1 MEFDYLCTRFFKDDI
16 MIKRAIEEKIHKA
29 LAKKKVVT
37 IMGPRQVGKS
47 TLANAIIPPNADVLE
62 INGDSTDTQTMFTN
76 VDEAK
81 LKTLISKKNF
91 LLVDE
96 AQKIDN
102 VGNMLKITAEK
113 FKDVSVIVTGSSA
126 FKLAAAVNESLT
138 GRKREFKL
146 YPLSFKEMA
155 DHSSVLEESRMI
167 DHRLIYGYY
176 PEVVTSPGEEKD
188 ILKEL
193 VDSYLY
199 KDVMEENSIAKPDKL
214 VKLVQALAFQIGS
227 TISANELSGLVG
239 VDAKTIERYIEILE
253 KSYIIFTLPS
263 YAKNQRNE
271 LKFARKLYFWDMGIR
286 NSVIGNMAPVSLRS
300 PEELG
305 HIWENFVIAERIKRN
320 DYIGRTFVQ
329 HYFWRTQQKKE
340 IGLIEIEDGVMTGFE
355 IKKKEGKRVSAPASF
370 TTAYPDAAFECIT
383 PSNLIEFLM

>member
-1 MEFDYLCTRFFKDDI
+1 
-16 MIKRAIEEKIHKA
+16 MIKRVIEERIHNA
-29 LAKKKVVT
+29 LTKKKVVT

-47 TLANAIIPPNADVLE
+47 TLADAIIPKDAKVLE
-62 INGDSTDTQTMFTN
+62 INGDNTDVQTMFVN

-81 LKTLISKKNF
+81 MKVLIGNKNF
-91 LLVDE
+91 LFVDE
-96 AQKIDN
+96 AQKIEN
-102 VGNMLKITAEK
+102 VGNMLKIVAEK
-113 FKDVSVIVTGSSA
+113 FKDVNIIVTGSSA
-126 FKLAAAVNESLT
+126 FKLAEAVNESLT

-155 DHSSVLEESRMI
+155 DDTSVLEESRMV

-176 PEVVTSPGEEKD
+176 PEVVTSPGEEREV
-188 ILKEL
+188 LKEL
-193 VDSYLY
+193 IDSYLY
-199 KDVMEENSIAKPDKL
+199 KDVMEENNIAKPDKL

-227 TISANELSGLVG
+227 TVSANELAGLVG
-239 VDAKTIERYIEILE
+239 IDAKTVERYIEILE

-286 NSVIGNMAPVSLRS
+286 NGVIGNMAPVSLRS

-305 HIWENFVIAERIKRN
+305 HMWENFVIAERLKRN
-320 DYIGRTFVQ
+320 EYASRTFVQ

-340 IGLIEIEDGVMTGFE
+340 VDLIEIEDGVMTGYE
-355 IKKKEGKRVSAPASF
+355 IKRKEGKRVGAPASF
-370 TTAYPDAAFECIT
+370 TAAYPDANFKCIT
-383 PSNLIEFLM
+383 PSELMEFLM

>member
-1 MEFDYLCTRFFKDDI
+1 
-16 MIKRAIEEKIHKA
+16 MIKRAIEERILNA

-47 TLANAIIPPNADVLE
+47 TLAGAMIPKDAKVLE
-62 INGDSTDTQTMFTN
+62 INGDNTDVQTMFVD
-76 VDEAK
+76 VDESK
-81 LKTLISKKNF
+81 MKVLIGNNNF

-96 AQKIDN
+96 AQKIGN
-102 VGNMLKITAEK
+102 VGNMLKIVAEK
-113 FKDVSVIVTGSSA
+113 FNDIKVIVTGSSA

-138 GRKREFKL
+138 GRKREFRL

-155 DHSSVLEESRMI
+155 DDTSALEESRMI
-167 DHRLIYGYY
+167 NHRLVYGYY
-176 PEVVTSPGEEKD
+176 PEMVTSPSDEKEV
-188 ILKEL
+188 LKEL
-193 VDSYLY
+193 IDSYLY
-199 KDVMEENSIAKPDKL
+199 KDVMEENDIAKPDKL

-227 TISANELSGLVG
+227 TVSANELSGLVG
-239 VDAKTIERYIEILE
+239 VDAKTIERYIDILE

-286 NSVIGNMAPVSLRS
+286 NGVIGNMAPVSLRS

-305 HIWENFVIAERIKRN
+305 HMWENFLIAERIKRN
-320 DYIGRTFVQ
+320 DYAGRIFVQ

-340 IGLIEIEDGVMTGFE
+340 VDLIEIEDGMMTGFE
-355 IKKKEGKRVSAPASF
+355 IKRKEGKRVGAPASF
-370 TTAYPDAAFECIT
+370 TAAYPDAHFECIT
-383 PSNLIEFLM
+383 PTDLMSFLM

>member
-1 MEFDYLCTRFFKDDI
+1 
-16 MIKRAIEEKIHKA
+16 MIKRAIEERILNA

-47 TLANAIIPPNADVLE
+47 TLAGAMIPKDAKVLE
-62 INGDSTDTQTMFTN
+62 INGDNTDVQTMFVD
-76 VDEAK
+76 VDESK
-81 LKTLISKKNF
+81 MKVLIGNNNF

-96 AQKIDN
+96 AQKIGN
-102 VGNMLKITAEK
+102 VGNMLKIVAEK
-113 FKDVSVIVTGSSA
+113 FNDIKVIVTGSSA

-138 GRKREFKL
+138 GRKREFRL

-155 DHSSVLEESRMI
+155 DDTSALEESRMI
-167 DHRLIYGYY
+167 DHRLVYGYY
-176 PEVVTSPGEEKD
+176 PEVVTSPSDAKEV
-188 ILKEL
+188 LKEL
-193 VDSYLY
+193 IDSYLY
-199 KDVMEENSIAKPDKL
+199 KDVMEENDIAKPDKL

-227 TISANELSGLVG
+227 TVSANELSGLVG
-239 VDAKTIERYIEILE
+239 VDAKTIERYIDILE

-286 NSVIGNMAPVSLRS
+286 NGVIGNMTPVSLRS

-305 HIWENFVIAERIKRN
+305 HMWENFLIAERIKRN
-320 DYIGRTFVQ
+320 DYAGRIFVQ

-340 IGLIEIEDGVMTGFE
+340 VDLIEIEDGMMTGFE
-355 IKKKEGKRVSAPASF
+355 IKRKEGKRVGAPASF
-370 TTAYPDAAFECIT
+370 TAAYPDAHFECIT
-383 PSNLIEFLM
+383 PTDLMSFLM

>member
-1 MEFDYLCTRFFKDDI
+1 
-16 MIKRAIEEKIHKA
+16 MITRAIEERIYNA
-29 LAKKKVVT
+29 LAKKKAVT

-47 TLANAIIPPNADVLE
+47 TLADAIIPKDAKVLE
-62 INGDSTDTQTMFTN
+62 INGDNTDVQTMFVN

-81 LKTLISKKNF
+81 MKVLIGNKNF
-91 LLVDE
+91 LFVDE
-96 AQKIDN
+96 AQKIEN
-102 VGNMLKITAEK
+102 VGNMLKIVAEK
-113 FKDVSVIVTGSSA
+113 FKDVKIIVTGSSA
-126 FKLAAAVNESLT
+126 FKLAQAVNESLT

-155 DHSSVLEESRMI
+155 DATSVLEESRMV

-176 PEVVTSPGEEKD
+176 PEVVTSPGDEKEV
-188 ILKEL
+188 LKEL
-193 VDSYLY
+193 IDSYLY
-199 KDVMEENSIAKPDKL
+199 KDVMEENNIAKPDKL

-227 TISANELSGLVG
+227 TVSANELAGHVG
-239 VDAKTIERYIEILE
+239 IDAKTVERYIEILE

-286 NSVIGNMAPVSLRS
+286 NGVIGNMAPVSLRS

-305 HIWENFVIAERIKRN
+305 HMWENFVIAERLKKN
-320 DYIGRTFVQ
+320 EYAGRIFVQ

-340 IGLIEIEDGVMTGFE
+340 VDLIEIEDGVMTGYE
-355 IKKKEGKRVSAPASF
+355 IKRKDGKRVGAPSSF
-370 TTAYPDAAFECIT
+370 TSAYPDAHFKCIT
-383 PSNLIEFLM
+383 PNELMEFLM